1 MIIGIQGVRDS
12 SEMLKDYVIVHS
24 CRLYSSRLKKTKS
37 IRELWNS
44 LLKI

>member
-24 CRLYSSRLKKTKS
+24 CRLTVHG
-37 IRELWNS
+37 
-44 LLKI
+44 